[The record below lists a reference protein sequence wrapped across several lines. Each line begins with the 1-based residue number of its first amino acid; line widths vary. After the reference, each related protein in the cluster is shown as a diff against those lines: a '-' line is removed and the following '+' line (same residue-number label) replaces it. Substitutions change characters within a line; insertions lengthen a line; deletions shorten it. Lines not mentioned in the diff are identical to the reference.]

1 LGENRKDAVFLC
13 KIGQAEKRLNLGQ
26 HFECL
31 EILNDVKETLSQLS
45 DVDPKVQ
52 ACLAD
57 IFSQY
62 YRRKDDQENYYKF
75 GLQFLAFTPES
86 ELSQEDKKQWSMRLG
101 MAVLLGKKIFNITEL
116 VRHLSNITDRQK
128 SHKKFDRN

>member
-75 GLQFLAFTPES
+75 GL
-86 ELSQEDKKQWSMRLG
+86 
-101 MAVLLGKKIFNITEL
+101 
-116 VRHLSNITDRQK
+116 
-128 SHKKFDRN
+128 